1 MAKKALPWCAAALAA
16 MTVVPAASAVVPS
29 EAVAIGPVAPGMTEA
44 ALVAACG
51 QPQRKAGDNWFYA
64 DFRVAFDD
72 DRPGIVE
79 EVETTSPAVATP
91 AGVCV
96 GQPASALEAAYGA
109 PDKLELGDGLQE
121 HEYFSTDRT
130 KKLDVLSLPGRGF
143 IVKISCKLED

>member
-1 MAKKALPWCAAALAA
+1 MKKSATAILAAALAA
-16 MTVVPAASAVVPS
+16 LSLQTASAAVPP
-29 EAVAIGPVAPGMTEA
+29 EAVALGPAAPGMTEA

-51 QPQRKAGDNWFYA
+51 QPQQKTGDTWIYP
-64 DFRVAFDD
+64 DFRVEFDD

-79 EVETTSPAVATP
+79 EVETKSPAVATP

-109 PDKLELGDGLQE
+109 ADKVELDDGLEE
-121 HEYFSTDRT
+121 HEYFSADRT
-130 KKLDVLSLPGRGF
+130 KKLEVLFLPGRGT